1 MVDGERR
8 NMSKRIICFSL
19 GLSEEDIEKG
29 RASFYSLN
37 REAPALEVI
46 TVSKSMLGLKVA
58 DVLANVFDGYGLNAA
73 QVRKDAE
80 DQISP
85 EIYKYRVVVVL
96 AEERE
101 DVLKIM
107 RSFKAVLPDSQ
118 NVIFAVITETAL
130 TWTFGDYIG
139 HLGKEHEYMKNR
151 NPGK

>member
-1 MVDGERR
+1 
-8 NMSKRIICFSL
+8 L

-37 REAPALEVI
+37 KEAPALEMI
-46 TVSKSMLGLKVA
+46 AISKSMLGLKVA
-58 DVLANVFDGYGLNAA
+58 DVLADVFNGSGLNAA
-73 QVRKDAE
+73 KMRKDAE
-80 DQISP
+80 DQIFP
-85 EIYKYRVVVVL
+85 ELYKYRVVVVL

-101 DVLKIM
+101 EVLKIM
-107 RSFKAVLPDSQ
+107 RSFKAALPDSQ
-118 NVIFAVITETAL
+118 NIIFAVITKTAL

>member
-1 MVDGERR
+1 
-8 NMSKRIICFSL
+8 MSKRIICFSL

-37 REAPALEVI
+37 KEAPALEMI
-46 TVSKSMLGLKVA
+46 AISKSMLGLKVA
-58 DVLANVFDGYGLNAA
+58 DVLADVFNGSGLNAA
-73 QVRKDAE
+73 KMRKDAE
-80 DQISP
+80 DQIFP
-85 EIYKYRVVVVL
+85 ELYKYRVVVVL

-101 DVLKIM
+101 EVLKIM
-107 RSFKAVLPDSQ
+107 RSFKAALPDSQ
-118 NVIFAVITETAL
+118 NIIFAVITKTAL